1 MKVLHNGEETEIPEG
16 MTGIEFL
23 RKFQYRRS
31 MIKLN
36 GEQMQ
41 TMTFSKVVLQEGD
54 DIVVKRISGGG

>member
-1 MKVLHNGEETEIPEG
+1 MKVMHNGEEIEIPEG

-41 TMTFSKVVLQEGD
+41 TATFSKVVLQD
-54 DIVVKRISGGG
+54 DDDVVVKRISGVG

>member
-1 MKVLHNGEETEIPEG
+1 MKVLHNGEEIEIPEG

-41 TMTFSKVVLQEGD
+41 TSTFSKVVLQEGD
-54 DIVVKRISGGG
+54 DVIVKRISGGG

>member
-1 MKVLHNGEETEIPEG
+1 MKVMHNGEEIEIPEG
-16 MTGIEFL
+16 MTGNEFL

-54 DIVVKRISGGG
+54 DVVVKRISGGG